1 MRRIPLLTAVL
12 ILAATS
18 VTAAEWHLGFQAGS
32 NSSGLSGDSP
42 SGLSLG
48 KQSGLAT
55 GLVAEYRISEDVW
68 LSDQPMY
75 LQRGASSTIAV
86 SGEVEKLD
94 GPSISLDYFAI
105 PILAKIVSNNG
116 RSYVMGGV
124 NPAFLLEAE
133 IVDGD
138 VTTDAASAVSSF
150 DLAADIGFG
159 VLFPVKRAVLNVEMR
174 YEQSILN
181 LAANNREEADDGFP
195 VRFRS
200 SGFQFL
206 AGLIWPLGGE

>member
-42 SGLSLG
+42 SGVSLG

-55 GLVAEYRISEDVW
+55 GLIAEIRISEDVW
-68 LSDQPMY
+68 LSAQPMY
-75 LQRGASSTIAV
+75 LQRGATSTIAV
-86 SGEVEKLD
+86 SDQVEKLE
-94 GPSISLDYFAI
+94 GPSISLDYFAV
-105 PILAKIVSNNG
+105 PILARIAADNG
-116 RSYVMGGV
+116 RTYMVGGV

-133 IVDGD
+133 IMDGD
-138 VTTDAASAVSSF
+138 VTTDASSAVSSF

-159 VLFPVKRAVLNVEMR
+159 VLFPVKSAVLNVELR

-181 LAANNREEADDGFP
+181 LAANDREDADDGFP
-195 VRFRS
+195 ARFRS

-206 AGLIWPLGGE
+206 AGLTWPLGGE